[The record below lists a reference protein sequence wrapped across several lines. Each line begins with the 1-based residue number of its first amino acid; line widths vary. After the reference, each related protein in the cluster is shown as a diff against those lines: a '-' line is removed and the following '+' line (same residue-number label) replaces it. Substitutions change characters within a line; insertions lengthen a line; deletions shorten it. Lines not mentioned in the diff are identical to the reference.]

1 MVLARFWQQGE
12 PFALA
17 RKIPVLHTLHNAEVN
32 GHSPRSDGTPS
43 NAGQNRNFIYFSRLG
58 LRIGLG
64 AAMSENTAV
73 LVVNLGTPDAPTT
86 GPVRRYLREFL
97 NDPRVIDIPA
107 LGRWFLLNLFILPF
121 RPRKSAEAYA
131 KIWSDRG
138 SPLLEH
144 TRAFSEKL
152 RASLPEG
159 YRLDFAMR
167 YGSPSIAAKLDE
179 LLSHSPKD
187 LIILPLYPHYSS
199 ASTGSTLEIIYGI
212 LAKKWNVPAV
222 RVIGPFYQDPG
233 FLDAFA
239 AIGRPLLESFAPD
252 HILFSYHGLPE
263 RHIVKSESLPGHCL
277 KSDDACCSTLSA
289 KNDFCYRAQ
298 CFETTRQLSRRLG
311 LDPTRFTTCFQS
323 RLGRTPWIK
332 PYTDIL
338 IQDLARQGKKKVLV
352 FSPSFVADCL
362 ETLEEISLRG
372 RDAFKEAGGDNLLLV
387 PSLNSSDAWV
397 AAARKII
404 LKSSP

>member
-1 MVLARFWQQGE
+1 
-12 PFALA
+12 
-17 RKIPVLHTLHNAEVN
+17 
-32 GHSPRSDGTPS
+32 
-43 NAGQNRNFIYFSRLG
+43 
-58 LRIGLG
+58 
-64 AAMSENTAV
+64 MSENTAV